1 MAGLPARRP
10 ERMTGRGALAA
21 ALVLLGLG
29 AASATEGPRRCAA
42 DTVTL
47 LTGEEAVRFRV
58 ELARTPSEQA
68 RGLMYRPQLD
78 ADAGM
83 LFIYDPPRQAR
94 FWMKNTM
101 IPLDMLFIV
110 DTGRVESVAAR
121 TVPYS
126 RETHASDGAVRA
138 VLEINGGMA
147 ADLGI
152 GPGTQAV
159 HPAFRAA
166 PEAHRCPALD

>member
-1 MAGLPARRP
+1 
-10 ERMTGRGALAA
+10 MTGRGALAA
-21 ALVLLGLG
+21 ALLLLGLV
-29 AASATEGPRRCAA
+29 AASATEGPRRCAPDA
-42 DTVTL
+42 VIL
-47 LTGEEAVRFRV
+47 MIGEETARFRV
-58 ELARTPSEQA
+58 ELARTQSEQA

-101 IPLDMLFIV
+101 IPLDMIFI
-110 DTGRVESVAAR
+110 DETGRVESVAAR

-126 RETHASDGAVRA
+126 RETHASEGAVRA

-152 GPGTQAV
+152 EPGTQAV
-159 HPAFRAA
+159 HPAFLRA
-166 PEAHRCPALD
+166 PEPHRCPLPD